1 MRFTGFE
8 MEKAQDEFKEK
19 HNSKIDA
26 SGINAIADNREY
38 REHFMICL
46 KEIFAHEAK
55 NIERRIITMQERLDT
70 IREIFNGETNFAD
83 NKN

>member
-1 MRFTGFE
+1 MLQNICKG
-8 MEKAQDEFKEK
+8 K

-38 REHFMICL
+38 REHFMLCL
-46 KEIFAHEAK
+46 KEIFAHEEQS
-55 NIERRIITMQERLDT
+55 IERRIITMQERLDT
-70 IREIFNGETNFAD
+70 IREIFNEETNFAD

>member
-1 MRFTGFE
+1 MRISGFDIK
-8 MEKAQDEFKEK
+8 KAQDEFTEK
-19 HNSKIDA
+19 YDSKIDV

-46 KEIFAHEAK
+46 KEIFAHEEK
-55 NIERRIITMQERLDT
+55 DIERRIITMQERLDT
-70 IREIFNGETNFAD
+70 IRKIFNAETNFAD